1 MAKLYVAEFA
11 HLPLDDRGRP
21 VMAPPM
27 PPLAETTVA
36 IGMTSTQSANVFSSV
51 TRYAQ
56 IHTDAICSIAFGTN
70 PTATTANQRLASN
83 ETRFVG
89 VNPGDLIAVIANT

>member
-1 MAKLYVAEFA
+1 LAKLYVAEFA

-27 PPLAETTVA
+27 PPIAEQVVA
-36 IGMTSTQSANVFSSV
+36 IGMTSTQAANVFQSN

-56 IHTDAICSIAFGTN
+56 IHTDAICSVAFGTN
-70 PTATTANQRLASN
+70 PTATASNQRLAAN
-83 ETRFVG
+83 ETRFTG
-89 VNPGDLIAVIANT
+89 VNPGDLIAVIVNT